1 MSRIPTKQYPR
12 SQPYRPPEE
21 AAPGTGRLR
30 PWTFLM
36 LGAAAVLL
44 VVTVAASVFW
54 VNKAAAEPPP
64 EAAQAAAPAPEKSA
78 APEKPAAAK
87 KAALRPAKQ
96 APALAVNE
104 QLLEGLGGM
113 SAAHLYQSFLNIG
126 LLADGVENETYSPAE
141 AEKMLGTVTGLM
153 DLMDRNLQKLND
165 TGLDAEDR
173 QSVEKIRGLS
183 EKLRAQAA
191 ALRAYWA
198 SEEEAA
204 AERYHRARDE
214 AWAGLSELVAGQ
226 TR

>member
-1 MSRIPTKQYPR
+1 MSRIPARQYPR
-12 SQPYRPPEE
+12 SQPYRPSGEP
-21 AAPGTGRLR
+21 ATGPGRQRL
-30 PWTFLM
+30 WTFLM

-54 VNKAAAEPPP
+54 VNKANAEPSP
-64 EAAQAAAPAPEKSA
+64 EPQAAAPVPAQPA
-78 APEKPAAAK
+78 AAEKPAPAK

-96 APALAVNE
+96 APPLPVHE

-141 AEKMLGTVTGLM
+141 AEKMLSTVTGLM
-153 DLMDRNLQKLND
+153 DLMDRNLQKLSES
-165 TGLDAEDR
+165 GLDAEDR
-173 QSVEKIRGLS
+173 RSVERIRGLS

-198 SEEEAA
+198 SEGEAA

-226 TR
+226 GR